1 VRRVLA
7 RRDERLVARIVRRLP
22 MRYAAGADATIDRPA
37 HVRAASGL
45 AWVGPAHGRIAVIQD
60 DANFVA
66 LVDPATG
73 DAEAIVLPSGQAG
86 LRQFDDARGNK
97 AHKLDLEALATVVDG
112 TSTLL
117 LAFGSGSSARR
128 ESVLVLEDAER
139 DSPTARIV
147 HVPRLYAALRAHAAF
162 AGSELNVEGA
172 LQVGDRV
179 RLFQRGNGAAIGGVA
194 PVDATCDLPLRA
206 LLAHLATPDAI
217 DPPAP
222 RDVVQY
228 ELGDL
233 HGTRLSFT
241 DAALAREPRG
251 AGSARAILY
260 VASAEDSP
268 DAVRDG
274 DVAGSAVGVIEER
287 DGVTSARWAELC
299 DDDGP
304 VALKVEG
311 IALHPTAPDR
321 AWVVVDVDAHDRPSE
336 LCEVVLEGGWPG

>member
-1 VRRVLA
+1 MRRVIA
-7 RRDERLVARIVRRLP
+7 HRDDRLVARIVRRLP
-22 MRYAAGADATIDRPA
+22 MHYPAGADPSTDRPG

-45 AWVGPAHGRIAVIQD
+45 ASVGRRIAVIQD

-73 DAEAIVLPSGQAG
+73 EAEAIVLAPGHEG
-86 LRQFDDARGNK
+86 RRQFDDARGNK

-112 TSTLL
+112 AATLL

-128 ESVLVLEDAER
+128 ESVLVLEDA
-139 DSPTARIV
+139 ARADATPRLV
-147 HVPRLYAALRAHAAF
+147 HLPRLYAALRAHGAF

-172 LQVGDRV
+172 LQVGDAL
-179 RLFQRGNGAAIGGVA
+179 RLFQRGNGAAIGDVA
-194 PVDATCDLPLRA
+194 AVDATCDLPLRA
-206 LLAHLATPDAI
+206 LLAHLAAPDAT

-228 ELGDL
+228 DLGAL
-233 HGTRLSFT
+233 SGTRLSFT
-241 DAALAREPRG
+241 DAALAREPRDA
-251 AGSARAILY
+251 AGPRAILY
-260 VASAEDSP
+260 VASAEASP

-287 DGVTSARWAELC
+287 DGATSARWAELC
-299 DDDGP
+299 DGDGP

-311 IALHPTAPDR
+311 IAPHPTSPDR

-336 LCEVVLEGGWPG
+336 LCEVALEGGWPG